1 MESFSRQYDE
11 LVSWADMFD
20 ECDIETKKMILARIM
35 NCVKVS
41 RDYETEIT
49 FTVGIEQFGDVAQAG
64 SFLEKGVTI
73 VPHMAH

>member
-1 MESFSRQYDE
+1 
-11 LVSWADMFD
+11 MFD

-35 NCVKVS
+35 NAVKVS

-64 SFLEKGVTI
+64 SFLENGVTI
-73 VPHMAH
+73 VPQMAH